1 MWRRAKWYLLQLGVR
16 PVPGK
21 ARTWTS
27 FPVMR
32 SLMNFGL
39 PWAVPSRVTPW
50 GTIVTEYRP
59 KVLCLQGIRQAL
71 GVATGVFMET
81 CLSHI
86 YGALG
91 IVGWLWMLS
100 CGGRDAFFN
109 SERPRIRAR
118 SSSYSFFC
126 MYISLSL
133 DISSTRYTS
142 STKQLAW
149 FLFKCFS

>member
-1 MWRRAKWYLLQLGVR
+1 M
-16 PVPGK
+16 PGK

-32 SLMNFGL
+32 SLMNLGL

-118 SSSYSFFC
+118 SSSYSFL
-126 MYISLSL
+126 YVHLSISRYLFYKIYKQHQGVSL
-133 DISSTRYTS
+133 VPVQVF
-142 STKQLAW
+142 QLIRLNRLMKHMSMI
-149 FLFKCFS
+149 FF